1 MNRIKDQ
8 IRCGAAYR
16 LGLTGKGIGVAV
28 LDTGIFLHR
37 DFDSRVTGFADMV
50 NGKTFAYDDCGHG
63 THICGIIGGSGR
75 MSGGRYSGIAPG
87 CDLVM
92 VKVLDRKGNGYSSD
106 VLAGISWILE
116 RKEKLGIRILNIS
129 VGACSKRGM
138 SENSALVKGVNRA
151 WDAGLV
157 VVVAAGNN
165 GPRTMSITTPG
176 ISRKVIT
183 VGCSDDDREVLV
195 GGNRMVDYSGRGPT
209 AACICKPD
217 LVAPGCSV
225 VSCAGRADKYTI
237 KSGTSMSTPI
247 VSGATALLL
256 ERYPDMTNKDVKLK
270 LRVRQ
275 QGILRDPEYFS
286 TGWQDLFRLAQ
297 RFALMDALCE
307 GESSM
312 AVLDDPFVNLD
323 EEKRA
328 RTLELLNQI
337 GKQLQI
343 IYFTCRR

>member
-1 MNRIKDQ
+1 MQRVREQVQ
-8 IRCGAAYR
+8 IPEQIYSVTWRSEPV
-16 LGLTGKGIGVAV
+16 TVAV
-28 LDTGIFLHR
+28 LDTGIAYHPDLAGHLLCFR
-37 DFDSRVTGFADMV
+37 DFVEKSSLP
-50 NGKTFAYDDCGHG
+50 YDDNGHG
-63 THICGIIGGSGR
+63 THVCGILCGNGEL
-75 MSGGRYSGIAPG
+75 SGGRLRGMAPASK
-87 CDLVM
+87 LV
-92 VKVLDRKGNGYSSD
+92 VGKVLDGKGEGSCDSMQE
-106 VLAGISWILE
+106 AFQWIL
-116 RKEKLGIRILNIS
+116 RVKNRYQIRILNIS

-270 LRVRQ
+270 LRESCRDIGLPRNQ
-275 QGILRDPEYFS
+275 QGWGL
-286 TGWQDLFRLAQ
+286 
-297 RFALMDALCE
+297 
-307 GESSM
+307 
-312 AVLDDPFVNLD
+312 LDV
-323 EEKRA
+323 EK
-328 RTLELLNQI
+328 LVS
-337 GKQLQI
+337 K
-343 IYFTCRR
+343 

>member
-1 MNRIKDQ
+1 MNHIKDQ

-50 NGKTFAYDDCGHG
+50 NGKNFAYDDCGHG

-165 GPRTMSITTPG
+165 GAADHEHQR
-176 ISRKVIT
+176 R
-183 VGCSDDDREVLV
+183 
-195 GGNRMVDYSGRGPT
+195 RG
-209 AACICKPD
+209 
-217 LVAPGCSV
+217 S
-225 VSCAGRADKYTI
+225 AGR
-237 KSGTSMSTPI
+237 
-247 VSGATALLL
+247 
-256 ERYPDMTNKDVKLK
+256 
-270 LRVRQ
+270 
-275 QGILRDPEYFS
+275 
-286 TGWQDLFRLAQ
+286 
-297 RFALMDALCE
+297 
-307 GESSM
+307 
-312 AVLDDPFVNLD
+312 
-323 EEKRA
+323 
-328 RTLELLNQI
+328 
-337 GKQLQI
+337 
-343 IYFTCRR
+343 

>member
-1 MNRIKDQ
+1 MNHIKDQ

-129 VGACSKRGM
+129 VGACSKRG
-138 SENSALVKGVNRA
+138 A
-151 WDAGLV
+151 
-157 VVVAAGNN
+157 
-165 GPRTMSITTPG
+165 
-176 ISRKVIT
+176 
-183 VGCSDDDREVLV
+183 
-195 GGNRMVDYSGRGPT
+195 
-209 AACICKPD
+209 
-217 LVAPGCSV
+217 
-225 VSCAGRADKYTI
+225 
-237 KSGTSMSTPI
+237 
-247 VSGATALLL
+247 
-256 ERYPDMTNKDVKLK
+256 
-270 LRVRQ
+270 
-275 QGILRDPEYFS
+275 
-286 TGWQDLFRLAQ
+286 
-297 RFALMDALCE
+297 
-307 GESSM
+307 
-312 AVLDDPFVNLD
+312 
-323 EEKRA
+323 
-328 RTLELLNQI
+328 
-337 GKQLQI
+337 
-343 IYFTCRR
+343 

>member
-1 MNRIKDQ
+1 
-8 IRCGAAYR
+8 
-16 LGLTGKGIGVAV
+16 
-28 LDTGIFLHR
+28 
-37 DFDSRVTGFADMV
+37 
-50 NGKTFAYDDCGHG
+50 
-63 THICGIIGGSGR
+63 

-270 LRVRQ
+270 LRESCRDIGLPRNQ
-275 QGILRDPEYFS
+275 QGWGLLDVE
-286 TGWQDLFRLAQ
+286 RLV
-297 RFALMDALCE
+297 
-307 GESSM
+307 S
-312 AVLDDPFVNLD
+312 
-323 EEKRA
+323 K
-328 RTLELLNQI
+328 
-337 GKQLQI
+337 
-343 IYFTCRR
+343 

>member
-1 MNRIKDQ
+1 MNHIKDQ

-50 NGKTFAYDDCGHG
+50 NGKNFAYDDCGHG

-87 CDLVM
+87 CDLIM

-225 VSCAGRADKYTI
+225 VSCSSRADKYTI

-247 VSGATALLL
+247 VSGAVALLL
-256 ERYPDMTNKDVKLK
+256 ERFPDMTNKDVKLR
-270 LRVRQ
+270 LRESSVDIGLPRNQ
-275 QGILRDPEYFS
+275 QGWGL
-286 TGWQDLFRLAQ
+286 
-297 RFALMDALCE
+297 
-307 GESSM
+307 
-312 AVLDDPFVNLD
+312 LDVG
-323 EEKRA
+323 KM
-328 RTLELLNQI
+328 I
-337 GKQLQI
+337 GK
-343 IYFTCRR
+343 